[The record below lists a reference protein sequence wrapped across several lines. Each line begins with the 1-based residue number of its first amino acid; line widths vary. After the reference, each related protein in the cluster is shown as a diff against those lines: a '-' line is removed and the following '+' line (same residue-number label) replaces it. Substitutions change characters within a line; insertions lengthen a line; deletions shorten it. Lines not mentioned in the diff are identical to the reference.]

1 MAYSIQRPI
10 LLQCNRLP
18 NGGFKPIMS
27 SAKTMKELKIDIV
40 AMTPFSAND
49 LSKFQIVCNTNT
61 LNENSTIPLFSES
74 TGITNENDER
84 ISSLIANYP
93 NNPKGAEYICISM
106 AETAKNTASGG
117 RTISEC
123 CAFIEKADKVDL
135 FKEKY
140 SCAPEAASLRNLER
154 FINECIINAPEP
166 AKTVQLSNITVA
178 SQSELDALRRTNET
192 LTLTNNSLRIENAR
206 LKGIIEGYN
215 KARNDD
221 DDDDDDDPTD
231 WANSAVT
238 STASPISVD
247 PRKLAGA

>member
-123 CAFIEKADKVDL
+123 CAFIEKAGKVDQ
-135 FKEKY
+135 FKEVY
-140 SCAPEAASLRNLER
+140 SCAPEAASLRSLER
-154 FINECIINAPEP
+154 FINEYIINAPES
-166 AKTVQLSNITVA
+166 AKTVQLSNINVT
-178 SQSELDALRRTNET
+178 SQSELDALRQKNES

-215 KARNDD
+215 KAKNDD
-221 DDDDDDDPTD
+221 DDDDDDPIN
-231 WANSAVT
+231 WANVAVT
-238 STASPISVD
+238 STASAINVD

>member
-61 LNENSTIPLFSES
+61 LNENSIIPLFSES

-84 ISSLIANYP
+84 INALIANYP

-106 AETAKNTASGG
+106 AETAKNTASGA

-123 CAFIEKADKVDL
+123 CVFIEKAGKVDA
-135 FKEKY
+135 FKEMY
-140 SCAPEAASLRNLER
+140 GCAPEAASLRSLER
-154 FINECIINAPEP
+154 FINDCIVNAPAP
-166 AKTVQLSNITVA
+166 KTVQLSNITVA
-178 SQSELDALRRTNET
+178 PQGELDSLRQRVESLNIA
-192 LTLTNNSLRIENAR
+192 NNSLRVENAH

-215 KARNDD
+215 KAKNDD
-221 DDDDDDDPTD
+221 DDDDDDDPTY
-231 WANSAVT
+231 WANATVT
-238 STASPISVD
+238 STASAINVD